1 LPPHITQ
8 SQLKPPSAPCYL
20 LRAAGTLRETAMR
33 FVLLSALSLFISS
46 ANAQPGPPPP
56 ALQPPAPPPPA
67 IAPLVMMPVPVPPQG
82 CVWAS
87 RSFSDGAAFC
97 MGPSSQIICKAGR
110 WDAVTTEACRA
121 AHPIDAR

>member
-1 LPPHITQ
+1 MRSVLPF
-8 SQLKPPSAPCYL
+8 AL
-20 LRAAGTLRETAMR
+20 L
-33 FVLLSALSLFISS
+33 LFISS
-46 ANAQPGPPPP
+46 ANAQPGPPPS
-56 ALQPPAPPPPA
+56 APPPPVPLPPA
-67 IAPLVMMPVPVPPQG
+67 IAPLVLMPVPVPPQG